1 MTTKEHRPG
10 CDPGRRSELLDGGS
24 LGTQYTTGT
33 DIVAVTR
40 WARTHLDVDNIP
52 TFGSPDWCQLP
63 DEHPARLASAVRA
76 AVAWATE
83 TAMLPALLAQ
93 QLAADDALVCQRLK
107 DMAGDLSAA
116 TDWRAESRRIAD
128 RARFVEHNP
137 WARRVAS

>member
-1 MTTKEHRPG
+1 MADTEHRPG

-24 LGTQYTTGT
+24 LAAQYTTGT

-40 WARTHLDVDNIP
+40 WARTYLAVDNIP
-52 TFGSPDWCQLP
+52 TFGSQDWCQLP
-63 DEHPARLASAVRA
+63 DGHPAKLASAVRA

-93 QLAADDALVCQRLK
+93 QLADDDALVCQRLK

-116 TDWRAESRRIAD
+116 RDWQAEAQRISRLAQFE
-128 RARFVEHNP
+128 AQHP
-137 WARRVAS
+137 WAKRVAS